1 MRFMFG
7 MVVAMGLLGC
17 GGADTDDVS
26 GLEGVGSVSGEI
38 VGGYVSPAG
47 EAPWQ
52 VSLRQSSH
60 FCGGVI
66 YDSRTVITA
75 AHCVAGYQP
84 SSLLVRY
91 NSLYHGSGGALVSV
105 SSIVVH
111 PSYNSTIIDND
122 IALVKLS
129 SALTLGLTQ
138 AKAVKLPAQDSDPTA
153 GDMALASGWG
163 VISAG
168 GSSLPAALQSV
179 KVPIVSRATAKAA
192 YGSSVTITNNM
203 IAAGLTAGGKDT
215 CQGDS
220 GGPLIINGELVGLT
234 SWGRSCGRPN
244 TPGIYTR
251 VGKYVN
257 WIKDNAR

>member
-1 MRFMFG
+1 MRFMAG

-52 VSLRQSSH
+52 VSLRKSSH
-60 FCGGVI
+60 SCGGVI

-84 SSLLVRY
+84 SSFSVRY
-91 NSLYHGSGGALVSV
+91 NSLYHGSGGALVPV

-111 PSYNSTIIDND
+111 PSYNSTTIDND

-129 SALTLGLTQ
+129 SALTLGSTQ
-138 AKAVKLPAQDSDPTA
+138 AKAVKLPAQGSDPAA
-153 GDMALASGWG
+153 GEMALASGWG
-163 VISAG
+163 VLSA
-168 GSSLPAALQSV
+168 GSSLFPAALQSV

-192 YGSSVTITNNM
+192 YGSSATITNNM
-203 IAAGLTAGGKDT
+203 IAAGMTEGGKDT